1 MVVRLSERLRRY
13 FSNVAS
19 RRMVMMS
26 RSRGMRAVRVVLRLH
41 PLSSMPLLT
50 VGVLAVEADVTLLPT

>member
-1 MVVRLSERLRRY
+1 
-13 FSNVAS
+13 
-19 RRMVMMS
+19 
-26 RSRGMRAVRVVLRLH
+26 MRAVRVVLRLH